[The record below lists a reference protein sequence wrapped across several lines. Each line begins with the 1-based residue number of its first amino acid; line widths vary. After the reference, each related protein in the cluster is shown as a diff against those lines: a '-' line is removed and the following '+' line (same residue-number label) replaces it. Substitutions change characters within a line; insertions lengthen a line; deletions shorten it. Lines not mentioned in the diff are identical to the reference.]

1 MTPSE
6 SRFVEILSRVHLY
19 CFLLSYIAAFGVEL
33 FQLLRNRSALTRGL
47 LIASTTAGL
56 MAHAAYLVA
65 RSSKSGLPP
74 LVGSS
79 HDWLLV
85 LAWLGVVFYLLIL
98 TTQRRITLG
107 LFLLPVIVGLIVMST
122 FVDSGT
128 TEEAGRLASRRWGM
142 LHASTL
148 VVGIGCVAAATLCAL
163 MYLLQHQKL
172 RGKSSWLHRLQLP
185 NLEKLTSVNRWLVI
199 GTVAML
205 TVGLATGFIL
215 AATTAK
221 GEFDWTDPI
230 IAGTTIVWGIMT
242 ITLAWLLT
250 QKEQTGRQ
258 VARMTLLAGGFLLLT
273 VFGLMLLS
281 GGVHENRPANSNKDA
296 ASLSEE
302 STAGDA
308 GSLICNSDFPP
319 YCEGMPS

>member
-1 MTPSE
+1 M
-6 SRFVEILSRVHLY
+6 EILSRVHLY

-33 FQLLRNRSALTRGL
+33 FQLLRKRSALTRGL
-47 LIASTTAGL
+47 LIAATTAGL
-56 MAHAAYLVA
+56 MAHAAYLVT

-85 LAWLGVVFYLLIL
+85 LAWLGAVFYLLIL

-148 VVGIGCVAAATLCAL
+148 VIGIGCVAAATLCAV

-221 GEFDWTDPI
+221 GDFDWTDPI

-242 ITLAWLLT
+242 ITLVWLLT

-273 VFGLMLLS
+273 VLGLMLLS
-281 GGVHENRPANSNKDA
+281 GCVHENRPANARRDA
-296 ASLSEE
+296 ASLFEE
-302 STAGDA
+302 SGARDA
-308 GSLICNSDFPP
+308 GILLCGSDFIS
-319 YCEGMPS
+319 CSEGMPS